1 MTERESQLLAEL
13 NSEKERNQK
22 ILGIIKKRQ
31 DSLKKSDAKITN
43 LELAVKEEQLNSI
56 RESIVKNGF
65 DFDSF
70 RAALDKGLVQTVGTA
85 DTKKPDTEKATE
97 TTTNNDMEEFENENE

>member
-31 DSLKKSDAKITN
+31 DSLKKSDAKISN

-56 RESIVKNGF
+56 RESIIRNGF

-85 DTKKPDTEKATE
+85 DTKKPDTEKTTE

>member
-56 RESIVKNGF
+56 RESIIKNGF

-85 DTKKPDTEKATE
+85 DTKKLDTETKTE
-97 TTTNNDMEEFENENE
+97 TTTNDDMEEFENENE